1 MKQTFAKEHKLNVEN
16 YFGWQVCFQSMSEIC
31 NLSAQNV
38 SELAAKWVEHIPISE
53 ISWILFPT
61 KFGSNLKRFKSVIL
75 SRIQIFSAVRMDGK
89 FPFLEIEINE
99 KDQVE
104 IRDSGIIFIYES
116 LQHLFVPQNF
126 MFIVIKLI
134 DSPPIYDNKS
144 GNVRSLK
151 STYKSLLCL

>member
-75 SRIQIFSAVRMDGK
+75 SRIQIFSAVRMGGK

-104 IRDSGIIFIYES
+104 IRDSGFLFIYES
-116 LQHLFVPQNF
+116 L
-126 MFIVIKLI
+126 
-134 DSPPIYDNKS
+134 
-144 GNVRSLK
+144 
-151 STYKSLLCL
+151 